1 MLQVVLAR
9 TVRRAPAPRDQA
21 RPLVSRGLVVAVNDR
36 TSAFELRTGAVNTS
50 GTRNWLCSGTAQRR
64 SGRGFPGGPMHPFR
78 AAIQALMAAP
88 AQRDRTAAQVA
99 PV

>member
-1 MLQVVLAR
+1 
-9 TVRRAPAPRDQA
+9 
-21 RPLVSRGLVVAVNDR
+21 
-36 TSAFELRTGAVNTS
+36 
-50 GTRNWLCSGTAQRR
+50 
-64 SGRGFPGGPMHPFR
+64 MHPFR